1 MISRGIAGS
10 DRNEIQNVIFRLL
23 PGVDLNGS
31 SQAQYCR
38 YIKTVPQLLRDD
50 CCKVYN

>member
-1 MISRGIAGS
+1 MIFRGIAGS

-31 SQAQYCR
+31 SQEQFYR
-38 YIKTVPQLLRDD
+38 YTKTVPQLLRDD
-50 CCKVYN
+50 WCKVYN